1 MRDSANFDV
10 QSPMPISEYEQTV
23 RQVNIGYDLVF
34 TLAHCFLRAQAR
46 PELEILVVGA
56 GGGAEIE
63 QFLPE
68 NPGWRLTGVDPSRE
82 MLALAQAKAD
92 RLGADDRVTL
102 IQGTV
107 LDVPPEPR
115 FDVATCLFVLHFL
128 PDETKLALLRE
139 VAKRLRPKAPLVAA
153 SGTRVDDGGLRDDLL
168 GAWQCYG
175 ELMGMP
181 GEQMKGTIQQLM
193 AREATMTAEA
203 DYVRLMHEAGF
214 RRVVNIF
221 RVMGGGLAAWIAR

>member
-1 MRDSANFDV
+1 MPEPANFDV
-10 QSPMPISEYEQTV
+10 QPPMPINEYEQTV
-23 RQVNIGYDLVF
+23 RQVNVGYDLVL

-56 GGGAEIE
+56 GGGAEIQ

-68 NPGWRLTGVDPSRE
+68 NPGWRLTGLDPSRE

-92 RLGADDRVTL
+92 HLGVGDRVTL
-102 IQGTV
+102 VQGTV
-107 LDVPPEPR
+107 FDVPPEPR
-115 FDVATCLFVLHFL
+115 FDAATCLFVLHFL
-128 PDETKLALLRE
+128 PDESKLSLLRE
-139 VAKRLRPKAPLVAA
+139 VAKRLRPEGLLVAA

-168 GAWQCYG
+168 GAWQRYG

-181 GEQMKGTIQQLM
+181 GERIKGTIQRLM
-193 AREATMTAEA
+193 AGEATMTAEA

-214 RRVVNIF
+214 RRVVSIF
-221 RVMGGGLAAWIAR
+221 QVLGGGLAAWIAR